1 MTNVG
6 GTNAKAWWIIG
17 SRFDVKS
24 RHKLGLGLEI
34 LQTRHR
40 G

>member
-6 GTNAKAWWIIG
+6 GINAKAWWIIG
-17 SRFDVKS
+17 SRFDVKA